1 MSSAGKR
8 PITLPVKNCK
18 NFTLLLLI
26 LLQAGDIEPNPGPR
40 GKQATAF
47 PCGLCETPV
56 TWTCEGVCC
65 ECCNIWHHN
74 SCIEL
79 CTEDYELLQKSNVQ
93 WICCKCES
101 INVTSFTYHT
111 YELDSSNYY
120 EPLTYPESIMD
131 SFTSTTAFNPIKTSS
146 PKSHQNLSGIP
157 SRHSS
162 TNETTGPAM
171 YNISNKKNLRILTVN
186 CRSIRDKNV
195 EFHVTLNYTK
205 PDIVLGTESWLKGIK
220 PGKNATKDA
229 IKSCENFPDNYVY
242 IYTVYRND
250 RGILGGGIFIMV
262 NKDIISVEKTEFIT
276 NCEIEWVS
284 IKLKNNKDLLIGCYY
299 MPHRNSK
306 DIEELERSLNL
317 TLQGNNKNIMLRG
330 DFNCP
335 DIDWSTR
342 HVKSKAHDIDVQ
354 KAVIDITTN
363 IGMTQVHNE
372 PTRENNL
379 MDIIFTMNPSLI
391 KSSTNIPGI
400 SDHAIIITDMETKPH
415 YQKTTPR
422 KGYIYSKANWN
433 KVKEPTIPGK
443 RTQDGIY
450 QQGNLK

>member
-65 ECCNIWHHN
+65 ECCNIWHHK

-120 EPLTYPESIMD
+120 EPPTYPESIMD

-146 PKSHQNLSGIP
+146 PKSHQNVSGIP

-162 TNETTGPAM
+162 TKETTGPAM
-171 YNISNKKNLRILTVN
+171 YNISNKNNLRILTVN
-186 CRSIRDKNV
+186 CRSIRDKKSRIPCN
-195 EFHVTLNYTK
+195 TK
-205 PDIVLGTESWLKGIK
+205 LHKTRYCTGYRIMAKRNKTRKKRNQRCNKIMR
-220 PGKNATKDA
+220 
-229 IKSCENFPDNYVY
+229 NFPRQLHSIQKRQRYAG
-242 IYTVYRND
+242 R
-250 RGILGGGIFIMV
+250 RRFHHGQQRHH
-262 NKDIISVEKTEFIT
+262 ISR
-276 NCEIEWVS
+276 
-284 IKLKNNKDLLIGCYY
+284 KNRI
-299 MPHRNSK
+299 
-306 DIEELERSLNL
+306 
-317 TLQGNNKNIMLRG
+317 
-330 DFNCP
+330 
-335 DIDWSTR
+335 
-342 HVKSKAHDIDVQ
+342 
-354 KAVIDITTN
+354 
-363 IGMTQVHNE
+363 
-372 PTRENNL
+372 
-379 MDIIFTMNPSLI
+379 
-391 KSSTNIPGI
+391 
-400 SDHAIIITDMETKPH
+400 H
-415 YQKTTPR
+415 YQLR
-422 KGYIYSKANWN
+422 NRMG
-433 KVKEPTIPGK
+433 
-443 RTQDGIY
+443 
-450 QQGNLK
+450 